1 MTTEQER
8 LEKAKQKLMIMNK
21 KVLHAQNISK
31 KRNTKKPELEPLSPA
46 PSPPP
51 AARPKQ
57 NFSNTYLFELTESM
71 IMDGFSED
79 EVAQYVKRVENDSKC
94 TDLELDQHEI
104 LLNAELKKINRN
116 IRRIKDP
123 KPETPQ
129 KNEVEDEAEKDDSD
143 NNSESKDSSPKQK
156 GYAEIQMARNGQEP
170 EKQDKAQ
177 NQPSEEDKK
186 RSPSSKQTPKRSK
199 LPARKKNSDSN
210 TPGTPAVQATGAG
223 AKFLADLLNDDDEPM
238 PF

>member
-31 KRNTKKPELEPLSPA
+31 KRNTKKPELEPMSPA
-46 PSPPP
+46 PSPS
-51 AARPKQ
+51 RPKQ
-57 NFSNTYLFELTESM
+57 AFSNTYLFELTESM

-79 EVAQYVKRVENDSKC
+79 EVAQYVKRVENDAKC

-104 LLNAELKKINRN
+104 LINAELKKINRN

-129 KNEVEDEAEKDDSD
+129 KNETEDEPEKYDSD
-143 NNSESKDSSPKQK
+143 NNNESKDSSPKQK
-156 GYAEIQMARNGQEP
+156 GYAELQLARIGQEP
-170 EKQDKAQ
+170 DKQEK
-177 NQPSEEDKK
+177 NQIQPPEDDKK

-199 LPARKKNSDSN
+199 LPTRKKNSD
-210 TPGTPAVQATGAG
+210 TPDTPAVQATGAG
-223 AKFLADLLNDDDEPM
+223 AKFLADLLNDNDDPM

>member
-31 KRNTKKPELEPLSPA
+31 KRNTKKPELEPMSPA
-46 PSPPP
+46 PSPPQP
-51 AARPKQ
+51 RPKQ

-71 IMDGFSED
+71 IMDGFSEE
-79 EVAQYVKRVENDSKC
+79 EVSQYVKRVENDSKC
-94 TDLELDQHEI
+94 TDLELDQHE
-104 LLNAELKKINRN
+104 LLINAELKKINRN

-129 KNEVEDEAEKDDSD
+129 KNEPEDEIEKDDS
-143 NNSESKDSSPKQK
+143 DSSPKQK

-170 EKQDKAQ
+170 EKQEKIQ
-177 NQPSEEDKK
+177 NQPEEDKK
-186 RSPSSKQTPKRSK
+186 RSSSTKQTPKRSK

-210 TPGTPAVQATGAG
+210 NPGTPAVQATGAG
-223 AKFLADLLNDDDEPM
+223 AKFLADLLNDNDEPM